1 MSKVFYI
8 VLERNNGKQLE
19 IGSFDNEIQALAFLC
34 DVETII
40 KMVKSND
47 DEFAEE
53 GSHSI
58 SEYDVPKQPVV
69 KEEDKIKSGNKVVP
83 FKRRR

>member
-58 SEYDVPKQPVV
+58 YSEVVPKQPVV
-69 KEEDKIKSGNKVVP
+69 KEEDKIKSGNKIIP

>member
-8 VLERNNGKQLE
+8 ALELNNGKQLT
-19 IGSFDNEIQALAFLC
+19 IGSFDNEMQAMSFLC
-34 DVETII
+34 EIETII

-58 SEYDVPKQPVV
+58 YSEDVPKQPAV
-69 KEEDKIKSGNKVVP
+69 KEEDKIKSGNKIVP
-83 FKRRR
+83 FRKRR

>member
-8 VLERNNGKQLE
+8 ALELNNGKQLT
-19 IGSFDNEIQALAFLC
+19 IGSFDNEMQATAFLC

-58 SEYDVPKQPVV
+58 YSEVVPKQPVV
-69 KEEDKIKSGNKVVP
+69 KEEDKIKSGNKIVP
-83 FKRRR
+83 FKRRS

>member
-40 KMVKSND
+40 KMVKADGNA
-47 DEFAEE
+47 FAEE

-58 SEYDVPKQPVV
+58 YSEVVPKQPVV
-69 KEEDKIKSGNKVVP
+69 KEEDKIKSGNKIVP

>member
-58 SEYDVPKQPVV
+58 
-69 KEEDKIKSGNKVVP
+69 
-83 FKRRR
+83 

>member
-1 MSKVFYI
+1 MSEVFYI

-47 DEFAEE
+47 DEFALE

-58 SEYDVPKQPVV
+58 YSEVVPKQPVV
-69 KEEDKIKSGNKVVP
+69 KEKDKIKSGNKIVP

>member
-1 MSKVFYI
+1 MSKVFYM
-8 VLERNNGKQLE
+8 VLEQNDGKQFTM
-19 IGSFDNEIQALAFLC
+19 GSFDNEIQALAFLC
-34 DVETII
+34 DVETVI

-58 SEYDVPKQPVV
+58 YSEDVPKQPVV
-69 KEEDKIKSGNKVVP
+69 KEEDKIKSGNKIVP
-83 FKRRR
+83 FKKRR

>member
-19 IGSFDNEIQALAFLC
+19 IGSFDNEMQAMAFMC
-34 DVETII
+34 DIETII

-58 SEYDVPKQPVV
+58 YSEIVPKQPVV
-69 KEEDKIKSGNKVVP
+69 KEEDKIKRGNKIVP
-83 FKRRR
+83 FKKRR

>member
-8 VLERNNGKQLE
+8 ALELNNGKQLT
-19 IGSFDNEIQALAFLC
+19 IGSFNNDMQATAFLC

-40 KMVKSND
+40 KMVQEERD
-47 DEFAEE
+47 IFAEE

-58 SEYDVPKQPVV
+58 YSEIVPKQPAV
-69 KEEDKIKSGNKVVP
+69 KEEDKIKRGNKIVP
-83 FKRRR
+83 FRKRR

>member
-1 MSKVFYI
+1 MSKVFYM
-8 VLERNNGKQLE
+8 VLEQNDGKQFTM
-19 IGSFDNEIQALAFLC
+19 GSFDNEIQALAFLC

-40 KMVKSND
+40 KMVQEERD
-47 DEFAEE
+47 IFAEE

-58 SEYDVPKQPVV
+58 YSEIVPKQLIV
-69 KEEDKIKSGNKVVP
+69 KEEDKIKSGNKIVP

>member
-8 VLERNNGKQLE
+8 ALELNNGKQLT
-19 IGSFDNEIQALAFLC
+19 IGSFNNDMQATAFLC

-40 KMVKSND
+40 KMVKEERD
-47 DEFAEE
+47 IFAET

-58 SEYDVPKQPVV
+58 HQEIVPKQPVV
-69 KEEDKIKSGNKVVP
+69 KEEDKIKSGNKIVP
-83 FKRRR
+83 FRKRR